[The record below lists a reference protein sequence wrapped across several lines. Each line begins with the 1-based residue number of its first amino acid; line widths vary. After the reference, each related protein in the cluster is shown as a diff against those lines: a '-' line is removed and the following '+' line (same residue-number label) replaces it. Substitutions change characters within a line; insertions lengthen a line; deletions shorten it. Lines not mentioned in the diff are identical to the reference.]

1 MQKRI
6 LVVDDDDLSRDLLSE
21 MFELEYD
28 IIEAKNGA
36 DALNVLSINLG
47 VVEAVLLDLMMPTL
61 DGFAF
66 LKEFN
71 EKGWNE
77 KVPVIVVSSSYDEE
91 TRQRCKELGVDFFVG
106 KPYYHDVVVDVLEKA
121 MTDFANR
128 MNL

>member
-47 VVEAVLLDLMMPTL
+47 V
-61 DGFAF
+61 
-66 LKEFN
+66 FN
-71 EKGWNE
+71 S
-77 KVPVIVVSSSYDEE
+77 V
-91 TRQRCKELGVDFFVG
+91 
-106 KPYYHDVVVDVLEKA
+106 
-121 MTDFANR
+121 
-128 MNL
+128 